1 MMKNLGQMMKQV
13 QELQER
19 MQAVQAK
26 LENLSIEGR
35 AGGGLVQV
43 TLNGKGAMI
52 ALALDESLLKPGEKE
67 ILEDLIIA
75 AHADARN
82 KTEATGC
89 RRNEGADGRPADAP
103 GFNAVLIEPAVFL
116 AKAEQLCTMRRTT
129 GTEIERLI
137 QLLAKLPGLG
147 PRSAR
152 RAALHLIKNRDKL
165 LRPLAEALADARREG
180 VGLLELWQC
189 RYRRSMHDLPRPAP
203 RPRRSSAWWRRS
215 AISGRSNEPARSNA
229 RLPRARRHAFAVEGR
244 GPEDLNIAR

>member
-67 ILEDLIIA
+67 ILEDLMIA

-82 KTEATGC
+82 KMEALVAEEMKELTG
-89 RRNEGADGRPADAP
+89 GLPMPP
-103 GFNAVLIEPAVFL
+103 GFQMPF
-116 AKAEQLCTMRRTT
+116 
-129 GTEIERLI
+129 
-137 QLLAKLPGLG
+137 
-147 PRSAR
+147 
-152 RAALHLIKNRDKL
+152 
-165 LRPLAEALADARREG
+165 
-180 VGLLELWQC
+180 
-189 RYRRSMHDLPRPAP
+189 
-203 RPRRSSAWWRRS
+203 
-215 AISGRSNEPARSNA
+215 
-229 RLPRARRHAFAVEGR
+229 
-244 GPEDLNIAR
+244 